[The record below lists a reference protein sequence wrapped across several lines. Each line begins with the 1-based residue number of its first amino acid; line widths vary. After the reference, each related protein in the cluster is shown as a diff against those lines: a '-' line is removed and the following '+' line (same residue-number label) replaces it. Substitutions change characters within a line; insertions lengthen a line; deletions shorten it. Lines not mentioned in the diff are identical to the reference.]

1 MNTGTISVEFEELR
15 LIPGYGI
22 TAYGEADI
30 IWEYEAPDAECG
42 YRGGYSYHI
51 EDIHIA
57 SDDPVGAPMT
67 VKDSGLFAM
76 FEKALHASD
85 WEQYIID
92 EIIKDRENSFCD
104 EY

>member
-1 MNTGTISVEFEELR
+1 MKTGSITIEFEELR
-15 LIPGYGI
+15 LIPGHALV
-22 TAYGEADI
+22 AYGEADI
-30 IWEYEAPDAECG
+30 VWVYEMPDAECG
-42 YRGGYSYHI
+42 CLEGYTYHI
-51 EDIHIA
+51 DDIHIA

-76 FEKALHASD
+76 FEKALFASD
-85 WEQYIID
+85 WSDYIID